1 MNEVAWDACRLLFST
16 IIHVRYSRPDSD
28 LAPASPSH
36 VLSRKGLSLVID
48 LDRLADADQQSALFS
63 INKFN
68 LLSFHESDYGPNHSS
83 QHPSRLGAI
92 KELAT
97 YVREVASGYMDRNII
112 HKVELITFPRIF
124 GLSFNPISVYRCQ
137 NIRGDDCFMM
147 YEVHNTFGD
156 AHSYVAVGDARMARQ
171 LHLSTKSLHVSP
183 FFTMKG
189 QYQLLMRQSDDNL
202 SLIVRYLDGTTPLLC
217 ATLRG
222 VVKPLTNLSIVK
234 ALISGGHFPLRPLF
248 SIHYE
253 AVKLLI
259 KKVPFFGRPQPPA
272 SPFTQAKPL
281 TDDKN
286 MFNRKS

>member
-1 MNEVAWDACRLLFST
+1 MNEVALDACRLLFST
-16 IIHVRYSRPDSD
+16 IIHVRYRRPASD
-28 LAPASPSH
+28 ATPASPSH
-36 VLSRKGLSLVID
+36 VLSRKGLSLIID

-68 LLSFHESDYGPNHSS
+68 LLSFHERDYGPNHSS
-83 QHPSRLGAI
+83 QNPCRAGAI
-92 KELAT
+92 TELAT
-97 YVREVASGYMDRNII
+97 YVREVAARYMDKDII
-112 HKVELITFPRIF
+112 DKIELITFPRIL

-137 NIRGDDCFMM
+137 NIRGNDCFMM

-156 AHSYVAVGDARMARQ
+156 AHSYVAVGEGRVARQ
-171 LHLSTKSLHVSP
+171 LHLSNKSLHVSP
-183 FFTMKG
+183 FFMVKG
-189 QYQLLMRQSDDNL
+189 QYQLLMRQSHDNL

-234 ALISGGHFPLRPLF
+234 AVIIGGHFPLKPLI

-253 AVKLLI
+253 AVKLWF
-259 KKVPFFGRPQPPA
+259 KKVPFFGRPQPPS
-272 SPFTQAKPL
+272 SPFTQAGTL
-281 TDDKN
+281 TDYKN

>member
-16 IIHVRYSRPDSD
+16 IIHVRYSRPASD

-48 LDRLADADQQSALFS
+48 LDRLAYADQQSALFS

-68 LLSFHESDYGPNHSS
+68 LLSFHERDYGPNHSS
-83 QHPSRLGAI
+83 QNPHRLGRI
-92 KELAT
+92 TELAT
-97 YVREVASGYMDRNII
+97 YVREVAANYMDRNII
-112 HKVELITFPRIF
+112 HKVELITFPRIL

-137 NIRGDDCFMM
+137 NIRGENCFIM

-156 AHSYVAVGDARMARQ
+156 AHSYVAVGDRHVARQ
-171 LHLSTKSLHVSP
+171 LHLSNKSLHVSP
-183 FFTMKG
+183 FFMMKG
-189 QYQLLMRQSDDNL
+189 QYQLLMRQSDNKL
-202 SLIVRYLDGTTPLLC
+202 SFIVRYLDGNTPLLC

-222 VVKPLTNLSIVK
+222 VVKPLTNLSIIK
-234 ALISGGHFPLRPLF
+234 AVIGGGHFPLRPLF

-253 AVKLLI
+253 AVKLWI

-272 SPFTQAKPL
+272 SPFTLASPPKN
-281 TDDKN
+281 DKN